1 MEHRQNR
8 LSRLG
13 PFLERGLHYAAQTL
27 AGREGG
33 AWPTSVTRR
42 GASMPESADAAGP
55 GAPAESR
62 PMVTPLAA
70 WRARHRGVPTR

>member
-13 PFLERGLHYAAQTL
+13 PFLERGLRYAAQTL

-33 AWPTSVTRR
+33 AWPTSVSRR
-42 GASMPESADAAGP
+42 GASIP
-55 GAPAESR
+55 GS
-62 PMVTPLAA
+62 
-70 WRARHRGVPTR
+70 ARHRGVPTR